1 MSTISATATL
11 NIGFNSFSRAAS
23 VSVGESSDKSLQE
36 FMHRILTL
44 DVGVLLTLTD
54 TDEKVLDSPRYMYLR
69 NLSEDSFIEINGS
82 SLVYLHPGDVAV
94 VPVSDGMQ
102 TLTAMASGG
111 TGGRILEVLIV
122 GNSASYLT

>member
-11 NIGFNSFSRAAS
+11 NLGFNSLQRAAS
-23 VSVGESSDKSLQE
+23 VSVGDSSDKLLQE

-54 TDEKVLDSPRYMYLR
+54 TDEVVLGDPRYMYLR
-69 NLSEDSFIEINGS
+69 NLSEDSSIEINGGS
-82 SLVYLHPGDVAV
+82 PIYLQPGDVAV
-94 VPVSDGMQ
+94 VPVADWMHAF
-102 TLTAMASGG
+102 TAKAIGG

-122 GNSASYLT
+122 GNSPGYLT

>member
-11 NIGFNSFSRAAS
+11 NIGFNSLQRAAS
-23 VSVGESSDKSLQE
+23 VSVGDSSDQYLQE

-54 TDEKVLDSPRYMYLR
+54 TDEKVLGNPRYMYLR
-69 NLSEDSFIEINGS
+69 NLSEDSSIEINDGS
-82 SLVYLHPGDVAV
+82 LIYLQPGDVAV
-94 VPVSDGMQ
+94 VPVPDGMH
-102 TLTAMASGG
+102 TLTAKARGG

-122 GNSASYLT
+122 GNSRGYLT

>member
-11 NIGFNSFSRAAS
+11 NIGFNSLQRAAS
-23 VSVGESSDKSLQE
+23 VSVGDSSDQRLQE

-54 TDEKVLDSPRYMYLR
+54 TDEVVLGDPRYMYLR
-69 NLSEDSFIEINGS
+69 NLSEDSSIEINGGS
-82 SLVYLHPGDVAV
+82 PIYLHAGDVAV
-94 VPVSDGMQ
+94 VPVADGMN
-102 TLTAMASGG
+102 TLTAKAIGG

-122 GNSASYLT
+122 GNSPG